1 MSPVIRAT
9 LFFLLTAAVAAAAC
23 GPSEPPVDRTK
34 IGEEVSGLADAYVR
48 SYLDAFPYQALVIG
62 AREVQPT
69 RGEGAVMFFP
79 DGASTGGRVQLQAK
93 RVAWNID
100 VAWLTGQV
108 KLTRTEADR

>member
-1 MSPVIRAT
+1 M
-9 LFFLLTAAVAAAAC
+9 F
-23 GPSEPPVDRTK
+23 
-34 IGEEVSGLADAYVR
+34 
-48 SYLDAFPYQALVIG
+48 IG